1 MKLWA
6 QLTEWFTKKKTIA
19 GRDRTIQILL
29 NALESEKKVTRLL
42 RQQVSTN
49 DKRITGLTSYS
60 KWSLRFHDFTSRRAW
75 PRSVASFV
83 FSAEDEEMMDV
94 LRQHLRTQG
103 KSFLTE
109 GRPTPEGYEYRVKV
123 LA

>member
-1 MKLWA
+1 MKTDPNKSCANCEERLLWA
-6 QLTEWFTKKKTIA
+6 
-19 GRDRTIQILL
+19 LL
-29 NALESEKKVTRLL
+29 HDAVAHPLM
-42 RQQVSTN
+42 
-49 DKRITGLTSYS
+49 GLTNYS

-75 PRSVASFV
+75 PRSMASFV
-83 FSAEDEEMMDV
+83 FSAEDEETMDV

-109 GRPTPEGYEYRVKV
+109 GRPTPKGYEYRVKV

>member
-19 GRDRTIQILL
+19 GRDRTIQILR

-49 DKRITGLTSYS
+49 DRRVTLFLAANPSLKDAFYGHTS
-60 KWSLRFHDFTSRRAW
+60 K
-75 PRSVASFV
+75 
-83 FSAEDEEMMDV
+83 
-94 LRQHLRTQG
+94 
-103 KSFLTE
+103 
-109 GRPTPEGYEYRVKV
+109 
-123 LA
+123 